1 MVFKWKKQ
9 VDDIARV
16 ISKKDVGGVF
26 SKSVVLS
33 PNEKAVIIRNGIVEE
48 IIDSGKLRVGG
59 LLKPGN
65 IGKDVDV
72 ALMDT
77 SPKDLDWKHAE
88 LWTADNQK
96 VGCGGILRFKM
107 QDTKRFFQ
115 MLFAY
120 TTPDKNKGGG
130 RALSI
135 QDIYNRL
142 ESETISRV
150 LEPEIKQVTMDNI
163 YGNRDLQLKLENEL
177 EMQLKTTLSM
187 WGLELLRYTAQWDLG
202 DYVSVLDASNK
213 FQTEEDIKELDT
225 LATEGGFER
234 RGRESVAKV
243 RGNLAPAAAMSEYD
257 RAEKEKDA
265 RHEADI
271 SRIENEA
278 DAAEARQAIDT
289 FKIWKD
295 SKTDAKRAEMELD
308 EDMTD
313 RNHARDMEYL
323 KSVTETGGSGV
334 AQTIVQGRE
343 LSGMSA
349 EQIEAL
355 AKIKEAE
362 GRVGDDKVQFMMD
375 VEDRERGDANRRMG
389 LDADLMGAAK
399 SVSGGANVKKC
410 SSCGAT
416 VPAGASFC
424 GQCGEK
430 V

>member
-9 VDDIARV
+9 IDDIARV
-16 ISKKDVGGVF
+16 ISKKDVGGIF
-26 SKSVVLS
+26 TKSVVLS
-33 PNEKAVIIRNGIVEE
+33 PNEKAAIIRNGVVKE

-65 IGKDVDV
+65 IGTDVDV

-77 SPKDLDWKHAE
+77 SPKDLDWEHAD

-107 QDTKRFFQ
+107 QDPKRFFQ

-120 TTPDKNKGGG
+120 TTPDKKGG
-130 RALSI
+130 RVLSV
-135 QDIYNRL
+135 QDIYDRL

-150 LEPEIKQVTMDNI
+150 LEPEIKQVTMDNV

-213 FQTEEDIKELDT
+213 YQTEEELKEMDT
-225 LATEGGFER
+225 LAAEGDLDR
-234 RGRESVAKV
+234 MGREDVAKV
-243 RGNLAPAAAMSEYD
+243 RGDIAPEAAMREHD
-257 RAEKEKDA
+257 RAEGIKDA

-271 SRIENEA
+271 STIENEA
-278 DAAEARQAIDT
+278 DAGEARQAIDT
-289 FKIWKD
+289 FKSWKD
-295 SKTDAKRAEMELD
+295 AKTDAKRAEMELD

-313 RNHARDMEYL
+313 RKHGRDMEYL
-323 KSVTETGGSGV
+323 KSVTETGGADV
-334 AQTIVQGRE
+334 ANTIVQGRE
-343 LSGMSA
+343 LSGMSP
-349 EQIEAL
+349 EQLEAL
-355 AKIKEAE
+355 AKMKEAE
-362 GRVGDDKVQFMMD
+362 TQAKEDKVQFMMD
-375 VEDRERGDANRRMG
+375 VEDRERADANRRMG

-399 SVSGGANVKKC
+399 PMSSARSNMKKC
-410 SSCGAT
+410 SSCGASI
-416 VPAGASFC
+416 PAEASFC
-424 GQCGEK
+424 GQCGAK
-430 V
+430 L

>member
-9 VDDIARV
+9 IDDIARV
-16 ISKKDVGGVF
+16 ISKKDVGGIF

-33 PNEKAVIIRNGIVEE
+33 PNEKAAIIRNGIVEE

-77 SPKDLDWKHAE
+77 SPKDLDWEHAD

-107 QDTKRFFQ
+107 QDPKRFFQ
-115 MLFAY
+115 MLFSY
-120 TTPDKNKGGG
+120 TTPDKKSG
-130 RALSI
+130 RVLSI
-135 QDIYNRL
+135 QDIYDRL

-213 FQTEEDIKELDT
+213 FQTEEELKEIDT
-225 LATEGGFER
+225 LAAEGDHER
-234 RGRESVAKV
+234 TGREGVAKV
-243 RGNLAPAAAMSEYD
+243 RGDIAPEAAIREHG
-257 RAEKEKDA
+257 RAEMVKDA

-271 SRIENEA
+271 SAIENEA

-289 FKIWKD
+289 FKAWKD
-295 SKTDAKRAEMELD
+295 AKTDAKRTEMELD

-313 RNHARDMEYL
+313 RKHGRDMEYL
-323 KSVTETGGSGV
+323 KSVTETGGADV
-334 AQTIVQGRE
+334 ANTIAQGRE

-355 AKIKEAE
+355 AKIKESEARAKE
-362 GRVGDDKVQFMMD
+362 DKVQFMMD
-375 VEDRERGDANRRMG
+375 VEDREREDANRRMG
-389 LDADLMGAAK
+389 LDADLMSAAK
-399 SVSGGANVKKC
+399 PVTAGSTVKKC
-410 SSCGAT
+410 SSCGST
-416 VPAGASFC
+416 IPAEASFC
-424 GQCGEK
+424 GQCGTK

>member
-9 VDDIARV
+9 IDDIARV
-16 ISKKDVGGVF
+16 ISKKDVSGVF
-26 SKSVVLS
+26 FKSVILS
-33 PNEKAVIIRNGIVEE
+33 PNEKAAIIRNGVVQE

-65 IGKDVDV
+65 IAKDVDV

-77 SPKDLDWKHAE
+77 SPKDLDWEHAD

-96 VGCGGILRFKM
+96 VGCSGIMRFKM
-107 QDTKRFFQ
+107 QDPKRFFQ

-120 TTPDKNKGGG
+120 TTPDEKGG
-130 RALSI
+130 RVLSV
-135 QDIYNRL
+135 QDIYGRL

-202 DYVSVLDASNK
+202 DYVSVLDGSNK
-213 FQTEEDIKELDT
+213 FQTEEELKEMDT
-225 LATEGGFER
+225 LAAEGDLER
-234 RGRESVAKV
+234 MGREGVAKV
-243 RGNLAPAAAMSEYD
+243 RGDIAPEAAMHEHD
-257 RAEKEKDA
+257 RAEMVKDA
-265 RHEADI
+265 RHEAER
-271 SRIENEA
+271 SAIENEA

-289 FKIWKD
+289 FKSWKD
-295 SKTDAKRAEMELD
+295 AKTDAKRAELELD

-313 RNHARDMEYL
+313 RKHGRDMEYL
-323 KSVTETGGSGV
+323 KSVTETGGADV
-334 AQTIVQGRE
+334 ANTIAQGRE

-355 AKIKEAE
+355 AKMKEAE
-362 GRVGDDKVQFMMD
+362 GRAGEDKVQFMME
-375 VEDRERGDANRRMG
+375 VEDRERADANRRMG

-399 SVSGGANVKKC
+399 PMSSARSNMKKC
-410 SSCGAT
+410 LSCGASI
-416 VPAGASFC
+416 PAEASFC
-424 GQCGEK
+424 GQCGTK

>member
-9 VDDIARV
+9 IDDIAHV
-16 ISKKDVGGVF
+16 ISKKDVGGIF

-33 PNEKAVIIRNGIVEE
+33 PNEKAAIIRNGIVEE

-77 SPKDLDWKHAE
+77 SPKDLDWEHAE

-107 QDTKRFFQ
+107 QDPKRFFQ

-120 TTPDKNKGGG
+120 TTPDKKGG
-130 RALSI
+130 RVLSV
-135 QDIYNRL
+135 QDIYDRL

-213 FQTEEDIKELDT
+213 FQTEEELKEIDT
-225 LATEGGFER
+225 LAAEGDLER
-234 RGRESVAKV
+234 MGREGVAKV
-243 RGNLAPAAAMSEYD
+243 RGDIAPEAAMREHD
-257 RAEKEKDA
+257 RAEIVNDA

-271 SRIENEA
+271 SAIENEA
-278 DAAEARQAIDT
+278 DAAEARQAIDS
-289 FKIWKD
+289 FKSWKD
-295 SKTDAKRAEMELD
+295 AKTDAKRAEMELD

-313 RNHARDMEYL
+313 RKHGRDMEYL

-349 EQIEAL
+349 GQIEAL

-362 GRVGDDKVQFMMD
+362 GRAGEDKVQFMMD
-375 VEDRERGDANRRMG
+375 VEDRERADSYRRQE
-389 LDADLMGAAK
+389 LDAGMMGAAQGK
-399 SVSGGANVKKC
+399 VSADVAKC
-410 SSCGAT
+410 AECGAT
-416 VPAGASFC
+416 VRSGAKFC
-424 GQCGEK
+424 GECGGK

>member
-9 VDDIARV
+9 IDDIARV
-16 ISKKDVGGVF
+16 ISKKDVSGVF

-33 PNEKAVIIRNGIVEE
+33 PNEKAAMIRNGVVKE
-48 IIDSGKLRVGG
+48 IIDSGKLRIGG

-77 SPKDLDWKHAE
+77 SPKDLDWEHAD
-88 LWTADNQK
+88 LWTSDNQK
-96 VGCGGILRFKM
+96 VGCSGLLRFKM
-107 QDTKRFFQ
+107 QDPKRFFQ

-120 TTPDKNKGGG
+120 TTPDEKGG
-130 RALSI
+130 RVLSV
-135 QDIYNRL
+135 QDIYDRL

-163 YGNRDLQLKLENEL
+163 YGNRELQLKMENEL

-202 DYVSVLDASNK
+202 DYVSVLEASNK
-213 FQTEEDIKELDT
+213 FQTEEELKEMET
-225 LATEGGFER
+225 LAAEGDLER
-234 RGRESVAKV
+234 MGREDVAKV
-243 RGNLAPAAAMSEYD
+243 RGDLASGAAMHEHG
-257 RAEKEKDA
+257 RAEEIKDA
-265 RHEADI
+265 RHAADI
-271 SRIENEA
+271 SGIENEA

-289 FKIWKD
+289 FKAWKD

-313 RNHARDMEYL
+313 RKHGRDMEYL
-323 KSVTETGGSGV
+323 KSVTETGGADV
-334 AQTIVQGRE
+334 ANTIAQGRE
-343 LSGMSA
+343 LSGMSP
-349 EQIEAL
+349 EQLEAL
-355 AKIKEAE
+355 AKMKEAE
-362 GRVGDDKVQFMMD
+362 ARAKEDKVQFMMD
-375 VEDRERGDANRRMG
+375 VEDRERADANRRKE

-399 SVSGGANVKKC
+399 PVTAGSTVKKC
-410 SSCGAT
+410 AGCGST
-416 VPAGASFC
+416 IPAEASFC
-424 GQCGEK
+424 GQCGTK

>member
-9 VDDIARV
+9 VNDIARV

-33 PNEKAVIIRNGIVEE
+33 PNEKAAIIKNGVVEE

-77 SPKDLDWKHAE
+77 SPKDLDWEHAD
-88 LWTADNQK
+88 LWTSDNQK
-96 VGCGGILRFKM
+96 VGCSGLLRFKM
-107 QDTKRFFQ
+107 QDPKRFFQ

-120 TTPDKNKGGG
+120 TTPDKKGG
-130 RALSI
+130 RVLSV
-135 QDIYNRL
+135 QDIYDRL

-163 YGNRDLQLKLENEL
+163 YGNRDLQLKMENEL

-213 FQTEEDIKELDT
+213 FQTEEELKEMDT
-225 LATEGGFER
+225 LAAEGDLER
-234 RGRESVAKV
+234 MGREGVAKV
-243 RGNLAPAAAMSEYD
+243 RGDIAPEAAMREHD
-257 RAEKEKDA
+257 RAEKVKDA

-271 SRIENEA
+271 SAIENEA

-289 FKIWKD
+289 FKSWKD
-295 SKTDAKRAEMELD
+295 AKTDAKRAEMELD

-313 RNHARDMEYL
+313 RKHGRDMEYL
-323 KSVTETGGSGV
+323 KSVTETGGADV
-334 AQTIVQGRE
+334 ANTIAQGRE

-355 AKIKEAE
+355 AKMKEAE
-362 GRVGDDKVQFMMD
+362 AQAKEDKVQFMMD
-375 VEDRERGDANRRMG
+375 VEDRERADANRRKE

-399 SVSGGANVKKC
+399 PMSSARSNMKKC
-410 SSCGAT
+410 SSCGASI
-416 VPAGASFC
+416 PAEASFC
-424 GQCGEK
+424 GQCGAK

>member
-9 VDDIARV
+9 IDDIARV

-33 PNEKAVIIRNGIVEE
+33 PNEKAAMIRNGVVKE

-77 SPKDLDWKHAE
+77 SPKDLDWEHAD
-88 LWTADNQK
+88 LWTSDNQK
-96 VGCGGILRFKM
+96 VGCSGLLRFKM
-107 QDTKRFFQ
+107 QDPKRFFQ

-120 TTPDKNKGGG
+120 TTPDKKGG
-130 RALSI
+130 RVLSI
-135 QDIYNRL
+135 QDIYDRL

-163 YGNRDLQLKLENEL
+163 YGNRDLQLKMENEL

-213 FQTEEDIKELDT
+213 FQTEEELKEIDT
-225 LATEGGFER
+225 LAAEGDLER
-234 RGRESVAKV
+234 MGREGVAKV
-243 RGNLAPAAAMSEYD
+243 RGDIAPEAAMREHD
-257 RAEKEKDA
+257 RAEIVNDA

-271 SRIENEA
+271 SAIENEA

-289 FKIWKD
+289 FKSWKD
-295 SKTDAKRAEMELD
+295 AKTDAKRAELELD

-313 RNHARDMEYL
+313 RKHGRDMEYL
-323 KSVTETGGSGV
+323 KSVTETGGADV
-334 AQTIVQGRE
+334 ANTIAQGRE

-355 AKIKEAE
+355 AKIREAE
-362 GRVGDDKVQFMMD
+362 GRAGEDKVQFMME
-375 VEDRERGDANRRMG
+375 VEDRERADANRRMG
-389 LDADLMGAAK
+389 LDADLMDAAK
-399 SVSGGANVKKC
+399 PMSSGGSNVKKC
-410 SSCGAT
+410 LSCGASI
-416 VPAGASFC
+416 PAEASFC

>member
-9 VDDIARV
+9 IDDIARV

-26 SKSVVLS
+26 SKSVVIS
-33 PNEKAVIIRNGIVEE
+33 PNEKAVIIRNGVVKE

-77 SPKDLDWKHAE
+77 SPKDLDWEHAD

-107 QDTKRFFQ
+107 QDPKRFFQ

-120 TTPDKNKGGG
+120 TTPDKKGG
-130 RALSI
+130 RVLSV
-135 QDIYNRL
+135 QDIYGRL

-150 LEPEIKQVTMDNI
+150 LEPEIKQVTMDNV

-187 WGLELLRYTAQWDLG
+187 WGLELLRYTVQWDLG

-213 FQTEEDIKELDT
+213 YQTDEELKEMDT
-225 LATEGGFER
+225 LAAEGDLER
-234 RGRESVAKV
+234 MGREDVAKV
-243 RGNLAPAAAMSEYD
+243 RGDIAPEAAMREHG
-257 RAEKEKDA
+257 RAEGIKDA
-265 RHEADI
+265 RHEAEI
-271 SRIENEA
+271 STIENEA

-289 FKIWKD
+289 FKSWKD
-295 SKTDAKRAEMELD
+295 AKTDAKRAEMELD

-313 RNHARDMEYL
+313 RKHGRDMEYL
-323 KSVTETGGSGV
+323 KSVTETGGADV
-334 AQTIVQGRE
+334 ANTIVQGRE
-343 LSGMSA
+343 LSGMSP
-349 EQIEAL
+349 EQLEAL
-355 AKIKEAE
+355 AKMKETEARAKE
-362 GRVGDDKVQFMMD
+362 DKVQFMMD
-375 VEDRERGDANRRMG
+375 VEDRERADANRRMG

-399 SVSGGANVKKC
+399 PMSSARSNMKKC
-410 SSCGAT
+410 SSCGAPI
-416 VPAGASFC
+416 PADASFC
-424 GQCGEK
+424 GKCGAK

>member
-9 VDDIARV
+9 IDDIARV
-16 ISKKDVGGVF
+16 ISKKDVGGIF

-33 PNEKAVIIRNGIVEE
+33 PNEKAAIIRNGIVEE

-77 SPKDLDWKHAE
+77 SPKDLDWEHAD

-107 QDTKRFFQ
+107 QDPKRFFQ

-120 TTPDKNKGGG
+120 TTPDKKGG
-130 RALSI
+130 RVLSV
-135 QDIYNRL
+135 QDIYDRL

-202 DYVSVLDASNK
+202 DYVSVLEASNK
-213 FQTEEDIKELDT
+213 FQTEEELKEMDT
-225 LATEGGFER
+225 LAAEGDLER
-234 RGRESVAKV
+234 MGREGVAKV
-243 RGNLAPAAAMSEYD
+243 RGDLAPEAAMREHD
-257 RAEKEKDA
+257 RAEKTKDA

-271 SRIENEA
+271 SAIENEA

-289 FKIWKD
+289 FKAWKD
-295 SKTDAKRAEMELD
+295 SKTEAKRAEMELD
-308 EDMTD
+308 EDTTD
-313 RNHARDMEYL
+313 RKHGRDMEYL
-323 KSVTETGGSGV
+323 KSVTETGGADV
-334 AQTIVQGRE
+334 ANTIAQGRE

-355 AKIKEAE
+355 AKMKEAE
-362 GRVGDDKVQFMMD
+362 AQAKEDKVQFMMD
-375 VEDRERGDANRRMG
+375 VEDRERADANRRKE
-389 LDADLMGAAK
+389 LDADLMDAAK
-399 SVSGGANVKKC
+399 PVTAGSTVKKC
-410 SSCGAT
+410 LSCGST
-416 VPAGASFC
+416 IPAEASFC
-424 GQCGEK
+424 GQCGTK